1 MLVAW
6 RHTVA
11 WVWWTKWRWVSVP
24 GWMLVGMRS
33 LQIWCSCYPEVS
45 GDSWGLRAGWHL
57 VRYPSLSL
65 LPSWL
70 ARTPQSPTFSVWF
83 GTVSGTASSKLIPLR
98 ARYSLHR
105 KGRGLGD
112 VVVHSEGTKVEAPF
126 VFPVGAFTPPRHSMT
141 EVFACQ
147 VEVLDGS
154 TVAIDVNVSLFS
166 SL

>member
-6 RHTVA
+6 RHSVA

-33 LQIWCSCYPEVS
+33 LQIWCSCYLEVS

-65 LPSWL
+65 LPSWP

-83 GTVSGTASSKLIPLR
+83 GTVSGTASSKSTCS
-98 ARYSLHR
+98 SLLLTPEGAWPGWR
-105 KGRGLGD
+105 SCAFLGNQ
-112 VVVHSEGTKVEAPF
+112 S
-126 VFPVGAFTPPRHSMT
+126 R
-141 EVFACQ
+141 
-147 VEVLDGS
+147 S
-154 TVAIDVNVSLFS
+154 TVCFPCRSFHS
-166 SL
+166 SQTQHDGGVCLPGGGPGRIHCRHWREREFVC